1 MRLKIKLFAV
11 LKDRI
16 GESSITLDL
25 PQGLNA
31 GELKNSIK
39 DQYPAVG
46 NVINLARVAVNEEF
60 VADEDPIN
68 EEDIVALIPPS
79 SGG

>member
-16 GESSITLDL
+16 GESNITLDL
-25 PQGLNA
+25 PQDLNA
-31 GELKNSIK
+31 GELKTIIK
-39 DQYPAVG
+39 NQYPAVG
-46 NVINLARVAVNEEF
+46 DVINLARVAVNEEF
-60 VADEDPIN
+60 VADREPIN
-68 EEDIVALIPPS
+68 EEDFVALIPPS